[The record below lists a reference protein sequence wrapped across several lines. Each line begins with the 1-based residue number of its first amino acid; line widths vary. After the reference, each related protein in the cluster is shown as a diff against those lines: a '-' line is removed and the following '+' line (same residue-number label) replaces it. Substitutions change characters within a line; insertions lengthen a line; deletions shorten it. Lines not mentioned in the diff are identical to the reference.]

1 MNEARDRPG
10 AVEALMY
17 QAYRLG
23 RRLVRLP
30 FVAAWIP
37 GKLRSRVQSRMLARV
52 IDQLPDRRYME
63 AVILPRVAS
72 LKPSRLLDVGVED
85 YTQHYSQRFSPDCDY
100 WTLDLNPN
108 VARYRPPDRH
118 IVANVLDVASYF
130 EPGSLDVVLMNG
142 PFGYGIDRH
151 AEQERTIEAVRSLLR
166 PGGRLLVGWD
176 RDREGR
182 PVVMEKPGPDADAR
196 IKDPTELEAI
206 RSHFRHEP
214 PPGLPARMDFADCSH
229 VYDWFRL
236 A

>member
-1 MNEARDRPG
+1 MNEARDRRGP
-10 AVEALMY
+10 VEALTY

-30 FVAAWIP
+30 FVDAWIP
-37 GKLRSRVQSRMLARV
+37 GTLRARLQSRMLSRV

-63 AVILPRVAS
+63 DVILPQVAL
-72 LKPSRLLDVGVED
+72 LKPSRLLDVGVEG
-85 YTQHYSQRFSPDCDY
+85 YTGHYGRWFSTDSDY
-100 WTLDLNPN
+100 WTLDLNPDA
-108 VARYRPPDRH
+108 ARFRPTDRH
-118 IVANVLDVASYF
+118 IVANVLDVATYF
-130 EPGSLDVVLMNG
+130 EPASLDLVLMNG
-142 PFGYGIDRH
+142 TFGYGIDRLD
-151 AEQERTIEAVRSLLR
+151 EQERAIEAIRSRLR

-176 RDREGR
+176 RDRDGQ
-182 PVVMEKPGPDADAR
+182 PIVMEEPGPPTTR

-214 PPGLPARMDFADCSH
+214 PPGLPARMDFSDCSH